1 MGRKLASRGNHRKAS
16 DLPTDK
22 TQCNKNRNS
31 ALLTKQRKAAAQATE
46 EEKTKGSKKQS
57 FPKVS
62 SDPLNRG
69 GKTVPTRA
77 GSRDL
82 LGNPSL
88 YSRIAP
94 CTASPVLEL
103 GAGWGAHDLGGP
115 LAKVWKALAKSYVRN
130 GTFKSGRQIRTSL
143 SKGF

>member
-82 LGNPSL
+82 LYPQSL
-88 YSRIAP
+88 FTDSPMHSKP
-94 CTASPVLEL
+94 CA
-103 GAGWGAHDLGGP
+103 GAGGRVGCTRFRGP
-115 LAKVWKALAKSYVRN
+115 TGQGVEGSC
-130 GTFKSGRQIRTSL
+130 
-143 SKGF
+143 